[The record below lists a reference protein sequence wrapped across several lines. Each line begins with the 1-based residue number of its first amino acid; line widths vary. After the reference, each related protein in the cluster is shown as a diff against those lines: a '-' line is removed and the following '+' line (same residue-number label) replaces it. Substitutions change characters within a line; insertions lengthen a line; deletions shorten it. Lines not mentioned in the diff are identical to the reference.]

1 VTSIEPDQ
9 YRALYENGI
18 IGKIEFL
25 DLGDGGLTVTCG
37 NFALALSA
45 EQITAARDV
54 GIELAVA
61 PGEPLA
67 PTSATAD
74 TRRDER

>member
-1 VTSIEPDQ
+1 MRAVAAISPEHF
-9 YRALYENGI
+9 RALYENGI

-25 DLGDGGLTVTCG
+25 DLGNGGLTVTCG

-45 EQITAARDV
+45 EQIQAARAR
-54 GIELAVA
+54 GIELDVT

-67 PTSATAD
+67 P
-74 TRRDER
+74 